1 MLKLNEAQTRSLLA
15 QPETGMGYQEV
26 EVTHRD
32 NRVENGTAYN
42 AELMFLGNESKAILK
57 LASYPAVLRSAS
69 NATDDIKS
77 LRVLRTHE
85 GLKSLSAGNVTRDSF
100 GAVKKSTG
108 PANDAPVEKTNADE
122 VFKRFSAY
130 ANDRRVAADNSLLPG
145 SFATT
150 EDDAK
155 NVKTGKGAVARYAL
169 PNPEPASYVYT
180 IKPKKD
186 TDIQR
191 GVCEA
196 ANGQP
201 GGGVEVI
208 FKSGT
213 TANTVTVPPVKIDD
227 E

>member
-1 MLKLNEAQTRSLLA
+1 MLKLTEAQTRSLLA

-26 EVTHRD
+26 EATLR
-32 NRVENGTAYN
+32 NNTVEKGIVYN
-42 AELMFLGNESKAILK
+42 AELMFEGTESRSILK
-57 LASYPAVLRSAS
+57 LSSYPTVLKVARSAG
-69 NATDDIKS
+69 DEIKS
-77 LRVLRTHE
+77 LRVIRTRE
-85 GLKSLSAGNVTRDSF
+85 GLKSLSTTRDAP
-100 GAVKKSTG
+100 GAVKKSAG
-108 PANDAPVEKTNADE
+108 PAKDAPVEKTKADE

-130 ANDRRVAADNSLLPG
+130 PNDRRVAADNSLVPG

-155 NVKTGKGAVARYAL
+155 NVKTGKEAVARYAL
-169 PNPEPASYVYT
+169 ANPEPASYVHT

-186 TDIQR
+186 TDVQR
-191 GVCEA
+191 GIVEP

-208 FKSGT
+208 FTSGT
-213 TANTVTVPPVKIDD
+213 TADTVTMPPAKIAD